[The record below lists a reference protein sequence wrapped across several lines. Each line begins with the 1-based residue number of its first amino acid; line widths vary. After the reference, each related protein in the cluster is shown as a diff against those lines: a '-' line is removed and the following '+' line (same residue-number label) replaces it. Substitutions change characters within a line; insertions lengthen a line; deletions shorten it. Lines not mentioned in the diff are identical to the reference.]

1 MLYAN
6 KWRASQINSCQ
17 ITPLY
22 SIYDIIHTDI
32 RIFPEIG
39 DTEMNNKR
47 GGVGAK
53 ILLVLILMLAS
64 AAGGAYGYSILDG
77 KLAAR
82 DAKKDIEMVRIS
94 DYDTEEAT
102 TVEGLIDEATKD
114 LETAK
119 TRKDVY
125 EIINNFNGE
134 VAKVKTKA
142 QKELEEAKKEA
153 EEARNSR
160 NNNSNN
166 NGYDSQNNYD
176 DTYGN
181 DYDSNYDSGSNS
193 SGSGNTNNDSSNS
206 TDNSNSG
213 GNAITNDD
221 GTSGRGG
228 LIGSLLN
235 RDN

>member
-1 MLYAN
+1 
-6 KWRASQINSCQ
+6 
-17 ITPLY
+17 
-22 SIYDIIHTDI
+22 
-32 RIFPEIG
+32 
-39 DTEMNNKR
+39 MNNKK
-47 GGVGAK
+47 GGIGAK

-181 DYDSNYDSGSNS
+181 DYNSNYDSGSNS
-193 SGSGNTNNDSSNS
+193 SGSGTTSNDSSNS

>member
-1 MLYAN
+1 
-6 KWRASQINSCQ
+6 
-17 ITPLY
+17 
-22 SIYDIIHTDI
+22 
-32 RIFPEIG
+32 
-39 DTEMNNKR
+39 MNNKR

-102 TVEGLIDEATKD
+102 TVEGLIEETSKD

-125 EIINNFNGE
+125 EIMEKFDEE

-160 NNNSNN
+160 NNSNN
-166 NGYDSQNNYD
+166 NSYNSSDDYD

-181 DYDSNYDSGSNS
+181 DYDSNYDSGSSS
-193 SGSGNTNNDSSNS
+193 SGSGSSNNNSNSSNS
-206 TDNSNSG
+206 NSNSG
-213 GNAITNDD
+213 GSAITNDD
-221 GTSGRGG
+221 GSSGRGG
-228 LIGSLLN
+228 LINSLLN
-235 RDN
+235 KDN

>member
-1 MLYAN
+1 
-6 KWRASQINSCQ
+6 
-17 ITPLY
+17 
-22 SIYDIIHTDI
+22 
-32 RIFPEIG
+32 
-39 DTEMNNKR
+39 MNNKR

-64 AAGGAYGYSILDG
+64 AAAGAYGYSILDG

-82 DAKKDIEMVRIS
+82 EAKKDIEMVRIS
-94 DYDTEEAT
+94 DYDTEEAA
-102 TVEGLIDEATKD
+102 TVEGLIDEANKE

-119 TRKDVY
+119 SRKDVY
-125 EIINNFNGE
+125 EIINYFNGE

-160 NNNSNN
+160 NNNNN
-166 NGYDSQNNYD
+166 NSYDSSDGYGNNYGD
-176 DTYGN
+176 

-193 SGSGNTNNDSSNS
+193 SGSSNSNNSNNSGNSSNG
-206 TDNSNSG
+206 NSNGS

-221 GTSGRGG
+221 GSSGRGG
-228 LIGSLLN
+228 LINSLLN
-235 RDN
+235 KDN

>member
-1 MLYAN
+1 
-6 KWRASQINSCQ
+6 
-17 ITPLY
+17 
-22 SIYDIIHTDI
+22 
-32 RIFPEIG
+32 
-39 DTEMNNKR
+39 MNNKR

-53 ILLVLILMLAS
+53 ILIVLILMLAS

-82 DAKKDIEMVRIS
+82 EAKKDIEMVRIS
-94 DYDTEEAT
+94 DYDTEEAS
-102 TVEGLIDEATKD
+102 TVEGLIDEANKD

-160 NNNSNN
+160 NNNNSNN
-166 NGYDSQNNYD
+166 NNNSYDSSD
-176 DTYGN
+176 GYGN
-181 DYDSNYDSGSNS
+181 NS
-193 SGSGNTNNDSSNS
+193 NTNNNNNN
-206 TDNSNSG
+206 NSNNSNGSG
-213 GNAITNDD
+213 SAITNDD
-221 GTSGRGG
+221 GSSGRGG
-228 LIGSLLN
+228 LINSLLN
-235 RDN
+235 KDN

>member
-1 MLYAN
+1 
-6 KWRASQINSCQ
+6 
-17 ITPLY
+17 
-22 SIYDIIHTDI
+22 
-32 RIFPEIG
+32 
-39 DTEMNNKR
+39 MNNKK
-47 GGVGAK
+47 GGIGAK

-102 TVEGLIDEATKD
+102 TVEGLIEETSKD

-119 TRKDVY
+119 SRKDVY
-125 EIINNFNGE
+125 EIMEKFDEE

-166 NGYDSQNNYD
+166 NSYNSSDDYD

-193 SGSGNTNNDSSNS
+193 SGSGTTSNDSSNS

>member
-1 MLYAN
+1 
-6 KWRASQINSCQ
+6 
-17 ITPLY
+17 
-22 SIYDIIHTDI
+22 
-32 RIFPEIG
+32 
-39 DTEMNNKR
+39 MNNKK
-47 GGVGAK
+47 GGIGAK

-193 SGSGNTNNDSSNS
+193 SGSGTTSNDSSNS

>member
-1 MLYAN
+1 
-6 KWRASQINSCQ
+6 
-17 ITPLY
+17 
-22 SIYDIIHTDI
+22 
-32 RIFPEIG
+32 
-39 DTEMNNKR
+39 MNNKR

-102 TVEGLIDEATKD
+102 TVEGLIEETSKD

-119 TRKDVY
+119 SRKDVY
-125 EIINNFNGE
+125 EIMEKFDEE

-160 NNNSNN
+160 NNSNN
-166 NGYDSQNNYD
+166 NSYNSSDDYD

-193 SGSGNTNNDSSNS
+193 SGSGSSNNNSNSSNS
-206 TDNSNSG
+206 NSNSG
-213 GNAITNDD
+213 GSAITNDD
-221 GTSGRGG
+221 GSSGRGG
-228 LIGSLLN
+228 LINSLLN
-235 RDN
+235 KDN

>member
-1 MLYAN
+1 MICPMT
-6 KWRASQINSCQ
+6 WRA
-17 ITPLY
+17 
-22 SIYDIIHTDI
+22 
-32 RIFPEIG
+32 
-39 DTEMNNKR
+39 
-47 GGVGAK
+47 
-53 ILLVLILMLAS
+53 AS

-102 TVEGLIDEATKD
+102 TVEGLIEETSKD

-119 TRKDVY
+119 SRKDVY
-125 EIINNFNGE
+125 EIMEKFDEE

-166 NGYDSQNNYD
+166 NSYNSSDDYD

-181 DYDSNYDSGSNS
+181 DYDSNYDSGSSS
-193 SGSGNTNNDSSNS
+193 SGSGSSNNNS
-206 TDNSNSG
+206 NSSGNSSNSNSG
-213 GNAITNDD
+213 GSAITNDD
-221 GTSGRGG
+221 GSSGRGG
-228 LIGSLLN
+228 LINSLLN
-235 RDN
+235 KDN

>member
-1 MLYAN
+1 
-6 KWRASQINSCQ
+6 
-17 ITPLY
+17 
-22 SIYDIIHTDI
+22 
-32 RIFPEIG
+32 
-39 DTEMNNKR
+39 MNNKR

-102 TVEGLIDEATKD
+102 TVEGLIEETSKD

-125 EIINNFNGE
+125 EIMEKFDEE

-160 NNNSNN
+160 NNSNN
-166 NGYDSQNNYD
+166 NSYNSSDDYD

-181 DYDSNYDSGSNS
+181 DYDSNYDSGSSS
-193 SGSGNTNNDSSNS
+193 SGSGSSNNNSNSSNS
-206 TDNSNSG
+206 NSNSG

-221 GTSGRGG
+221 GSSGRGG
-228 LIGSLLN
+228 LINSLLN
-235 RDN
+235 KDN

>member
-1 MLYAN
+1 
-6 KWRASQINSCQ
+6 
-17 ITPLY
+17 
-22 SIYDIIHTDI
+22 
-32 RIFPEIG
+32 
-39 DTEMNNKR
+39 MNNKK
-47 GGVGAK
+47 GGIGAK

-193 SGSGNTNNDSSNS
+193 SGSGTTSNDSGNS

>member
-1 MLYAN
+1 
-6 KWRASQINSCQ
+6 
-17 ITPLY
+17 
-22 SIYDIIHTDI
+22 
-32 RIFPEIG
+32 
-39 DTEMNNKR
+39 MNNKR

-102 TVEGLIDEATKD
+102 TVEGLIEETSKD

-119 TRKDVY
+119 SRKDVY
-125 EIINNFNGE
+125 EIMEKFDEE

-160 NNNSNN
+160 NNSNN
-166 NGYDSQNNYD
+166 NSYNSSDDYD

-181 DYDSNYDSGSNS
+181 GYDSNYDSGSSS
-193 SGSGNTNNDSSNS
+193 SGSGSSNS
-206 TDNSNSG
+206 NSNSG
-213 GNAITNDD
+213 GSAITNDD
-221 GTSGRGG
+221 GSSGRGG
-228 LIGSLLN
+228 LINSLLN
-235 RDN
+235 KDN

>member
-1 MLYAN
+1 
-6 KWRASQINSCQ
+6 
-17 ITPLY
+17 
-22 SIYDIIHTDI
+22 
-32 RIFPEIG
+32 
-39 DTEMNNKR
+39 MNNKR

-193 SGSGNTNNDSSNS
+193 SGSGTTSNDSSNS

>member
-1 MLYAN
+1 
-6 KWRASQINSCQ
+6 
-17 ITPLY
+17 
-22 SIYDIIHTDI
+22 
-32 RIFPEIG
+32 
-39 DTEMNNKR
+39 MNNKK
-47 GGVGAK
+47 GGIGAK